1 MRNERRTATSTPPD
15 FLTIE
20 EAAAILRIGRTTA
33 YALACRFEA
42 TGGAE
47 GLPVR
52 RNGKQLRVP
61 RYALEA
67 MLGGPITWP
76 PPAWNMPAATLT
88 APVPVRRQAASPRS
102 RSSSRRESTPRLFTA

>member
-1 MRNERRTATSTPPD
+1 MRNERRTATSQPPD

-20 EAAAILRIGRTTA
+20 EAAAVLRIGRTTA
-33 YALACRFEA
+33 YAQARRFEA

-47 GLPVR
+47 GLPVV

-76 PPAWNMPAATLT
+76 PPAWNAPAATLT
-88 APVPVRRQAASPRS
+88 PPQSVPPTRA
-102 RSSSRRESTPRLFTA
+102 RSSSRRDSTPRLFTA

>member
-1 MRNERRTATSTPPD
+1 MRNERRTATSQPPD

-33 YALACRFEA
+33 YALARRFEA

-76 PPAWNMPAATLT
+76 PPAWNVPAGPLT
-88 APVPVRRQAASPRS
+88 PAAPVPAQVARTRA